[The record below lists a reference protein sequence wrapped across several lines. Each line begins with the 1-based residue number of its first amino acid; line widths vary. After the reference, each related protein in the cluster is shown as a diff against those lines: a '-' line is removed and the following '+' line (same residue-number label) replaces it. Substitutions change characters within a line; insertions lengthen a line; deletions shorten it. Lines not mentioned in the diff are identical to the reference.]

1 MKQNRASLMI
11 FLSLAMAAVISAVI
25 LMNRTGGLL
34 MIPSTT
40 PAAFLARV
48 PHLPLSIFKRMFI
61 LIEPSSTLLV
71 YLLGFIMVGLG
82 IWFVA
87 TQHQSRARRYWGI
100 GLILWGFGAIAAGT
114 SYQAFGYELKCRGR
128 ELCQFTSSFELGYML
143 LTSYSINFLVAAT
156 GYTSLGETGR
166 KRLIRFA
173 ILDSL
178 AYSLF
183 LWVGAVL
190 PVRFMIS
197 YEGFMA
203 FLGGNFVL
211 MFVLNIRHYVA
222 KQDRLNLCL
231 IWLWIGFL
239 AVNIGYFVSLF
250 VGFAAP
256 LYARYGIWFNENDT
270 LHALLILWAGQI
282 FFSLR
287 NSLSDSSTPP
297 QAIQGIPVSP

>member
-1 MKQNRASLMI
+1 MI
-11 FLSLAMAAVISAVI
+11 FLFLAMAALMAAVTW
-25 LMNRTGGLL
+25 MNRTGGLL
-34 MIPSTT
+34 MIPPTT
-40 PAAFLARV
+40 PVAYLARV
-48 PHLPLSIFKRMFI
+48 PHLPLSIFARTFI
-61 LIEPSSTLLV
+61 LTEPSSTLLV
-71 YLLGFIMVGLG
+71 YLLGLIMLG
-82 IWFVA
+82 SGIGFVA
-87 TQHQSRARRYWGI
+87 TQHQSRARLYWGI

-128 ELCQFTSSFELGYML
+128 ELCQFTSSFELAYLL

-178 AYSLF
+178 AYSVF
-183 LWVGAVL
+183 LLVGAVL
-190 PVRFMIS
+190 PDRFMIS

-203 FLGGNFVL
+203 FLGGDFVL
-211 MFVLNIRHYVA
+211 MFLLNIRHYVVNRD
-222 KQDRLNLCL
+222 QLNLCL
-231 IWLWIGFL
+231 IRLWIGFL

-256 LYARYGIWFNENDT
+256 LYARYGIWFNENDA
-270 LHALLILWAGQI
+270 LHILLILWAGQI

-287 NSLSDSSTPP
+287 NSLSDTPTRS
-297 QAIQGIPVSP
+297 QAIRGIPVLR